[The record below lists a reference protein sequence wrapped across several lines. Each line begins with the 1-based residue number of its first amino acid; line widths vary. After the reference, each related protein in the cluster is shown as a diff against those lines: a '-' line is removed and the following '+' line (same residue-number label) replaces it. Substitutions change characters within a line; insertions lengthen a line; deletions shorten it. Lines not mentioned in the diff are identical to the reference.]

1 MFPSSDRT
9 LSPSASADSRGV
21 ILLLAAA
28 AGALGLWGCEGDPD
42 QTAKPAQKD
51 PPSVAVAE
59 VTRKKVPVMA
69 EFVGDTAAV
78 KTVDIR
84 ARVEGYLEE
93 RRFTEGADVKA
104 GDVLYVLDQRPFQ
117 SALDEAKGQLAKDKA
132 TLAYAQRELKRYRT
146 LIKKGDVSQ
155 ETFNQVQ
162 TNAETAAADVEA
174 DEAAVKEAELN
185 LGYATISVPF
195 DGRIGQTLVNEG
207 NLVSA
212 QDTKLTTLVQLDPIY
227 AVFNPSD
234 QDLAKT
240 AGFQANTAAPPTAA
254 APLKVDLILPGKNL
268 YAHQGTLD
276 FVNNEVDP
284 KTGTLTMRATFPNP
298 DNRLLPG
305 QFVRVRVHVAENAD
319 ALLVPQDAI
328 SEDQEGRFVWVVDG
342 SNKVQQS
349 PVMTGPTYGSLQL
362 IQKGIELGQRVVV
375 SGLQGLRPG
384 MTVAPEVAKKA
395 AGSDAERETTS
406 K

>member
-1 MFPSSDRT
+1 MFPCSGRST
-9 LSPSASADSRGV
+9 MPSVSYHAGGV
-21 ILLLAAA
+21 FLVLTVTG
-28 AGALGLWGCEGDPD
+28 GALGLWGCEGDPD

-51 PPSVAVAE
+51 PPSVLVAE

-69 EFVGDTAAV
+69 EFVGDTTAV
-78 KTVDIR
+78 KSVDIR

-93 RRFTEGADVKA
+93 RRFTEGDDVKT

-117 SALDEAKGQLAKDKA
+117 SALDEAEGQLAKDKA

-146 LIKKGDVSQ
+146 LVEKGDVSR
-155 ETFNQVQ
+155 ETFSKVQ

-174 DEAAVKEAELN
+174 DEAAVKEAALN
-185 LGYATISVPF
+185 LSYATISAPF

-212 QDTKLTTLVQLDPIY
+212 QNTKLTTLVQLDPIY

-234 QDLAKT
+234 EDLAKT
-240 AGFQANTAAPPTAA
+240 AGFQAGGAALPAAA
-254 APLKVDLILPGKNL
+254 APLPVDLILPGKTL

-305 QFVRVRVHVAENAD
+305 EFVRVQVHVAEDAD
-319 ALLVPQDAI
+319 ALLIPQDGIA
-328 SEDQEGRFVWVVDG
+328 EDQEGRFAWVVDG
-342 SNKVQQS
+342 SNKVQQR
-349 PVMTGPTYGSLQL
+349 PVTTGPSYGSLQL
-362 IQKGIELGQRVVV
+362 IQQGLEPGERVVV
-375 SGLQGLRPG
+375 SGLQDLQPG
-384 MTVAPEVAKKA
+384 MTVAPGVIEKA
-395 AGSDAERETTS
+395 AGSNIPRETPS